1 MQTYTPP
8 GSPARPLAAGIAHWT
23 TANTIPAGPQ
33 NAPPSPPRTRPVKKS
48 RFTKVRNFLRRDS
61 TPSAPMPTS
70 AIRHQITEHPNI
82 TPRRPTPL
90 RPTVRRPQTAAH
102 TDSHTTS
109 TTSNQPFKI
118 PRKPLPPGALSRS
131 QWMALANS
139 ASTQAPSQPHMAPM
153 SSAPVSPIST
163 SAMGAQYD
171 SRPVSPMFPT
181 SPASSTASEPD
192 FNQARINRMSTYSY
206 LEGQNIDLSSYAFS
220 PCADK
225 FAISRSASP
234 VALTRAS
241 SSAVNISARGPYVLR
256 TATPVAFQKAR
267 AVNVPGPVRNPSA
280 ASSPRSRLRLAL
292 TSEITPRS
300 TPAHDRPALQSPVC
314 LRLKFLIQ
322 FAHTD
327 NVTWDY
333 LPVGYWSAV
342 ETHVG
347 VIVACAPAIRSLTGN
362 LRNRFFPKP
371 TSQPSYYDD
380 STAHSSSK
388 RSKGTNNSRN
398 WGSKNGA
405 GSRLS
410 SLSTARGDKEFV
422 QIDEYEMDV
431 GGGGRLKADQRSTA
445 EGSEE
450 GSVNRSHTPYDD
462 IEAAPLATTAAPI
475 GRGVN
480 GIMVQTDFTVG
491 RS

>member
-1 MQTYTPP
+1 M
-8 GSPARPLAAGIAHWT
+8 SSNIDIDNASAAGQRDNTPSEGLTFGIELEFVALIPKK
-23 TANTIPAGPQ
+23 TAEKHENVP
-33 NAPPSPPRTRPVKKS
+33 NY
-48 RFTKVRNFLRRDS
+48 VRNLLSFLPTFPNS
-61 TPSAPMPTS
+61 TSPTLILTLLCPSLTLLTNHPTS
-70 AIRHQITEHPNI
+70 
-82 TPRRPTPL
+82 
-90 RPTVRRPQTAAH
+90 
-102 TDSHTTS
+102 S
-109 TTSNQPFKI
+109 
-118 PRKPLPPGALSRS
+118 
-131 QWMALANS
+131 
-139 ASTQAPSQPHMAPM
+139 PS
-153 SSAPVSPIST
+153 SSILVVS
-163 SAMGAQYD
+163 
-171 SRPVSPMFPT
+171 
-181 SPASSTASEPD
+181 
-192 FNQARINRMSTYSY
+192 
-206 LEGQNIDLSSYAFS
+206 
-220 PCADK
+220 
-225 FAISRSASP
+225 
-234 VALTRAS
+234 ALT
-241 SSAVNISARGPYVLR
+241 
-256 TATPVAFQKAR
+256 
-267 AVNVPGPVRNPSA
+267 NPSH
-280 ASSPRSRLRLAL
+280 SVTIVS
-292 TSEITPRS
+292 I
-300 TPAHDRPALQSPVC
+300 

-347 VIVACAPAIRSLTGN
+347 IIVACAPAIRSLTGN

-388 RSKGTNNSRN
+388 RSKGTSNSRN
-398 WGSKNGA
+398 WGSKGGA

>member
-1 MQTYTPP
+1 MVFVI
-8 GSPARPLAAGIAHWT
+8 PLTICAYVLNQIGMGKDMWYVSFDHITQILEIFYFTELLYFAAIGL
-23 TANTIPAGPQ
+23 
-33 NAPPSPPRTRPVKKS
+33 
-48 RFTKVRNFLRRDS
+48 TKISILLFYLRIFPDWKLRRMIYGIIGACIAYMVVFIVATALQCIPVSMAWQKWDGEHQGKCLNLN
-61 TPSAPMPTS
+61 AEGWAS
-70 AIRHQITEHPNI
+70 AIINI
-82 TPRRPTPL
+82 ILDLIVIILPMRQLKDLAMSWRRKLGVMIMFLGGGFVT
-90 RPTVRRPQTAAH
+90 
-102 TDSHTTS
+102 
-109 TTSNQPFKI
+109 I
-118 PRKPLPPGALSRS
+118 
-131 QWMALANS
+131 
-139 ASTQAPSQPHMAPM
+139 
-153 SSAPVSPIST
+153 VSI
-163 SAMGAQYD
+163 
-171 SRPVSPMFPT
+171 
-181 SPASSTASEPD
+181 
-192 FNQARINRMSTYSY
+192 
-206 LEGQNIDLSSYAFS
+206 
-220 PCADK
+220 
-225 FAISRSASP
+225 
-234 VALTRAS
+234 
-241 SSAVNISARGPYVLR
+241 
-256 TATPVAFQKAR
+256 
-267 AVNVPGPVRNPSA
+267 
-280 ASSPRSRLRLAL
+280 
-292 TSEITPRS
+292 
-300 TPAHDRPALQSPVC
+300 

-347 VIVACAPAIRSLTGN
+347 IIVACAPAIRSLTGN

-380 STAHSSSK
+380 STAHNSSK

-398 WGSKNGA
+398 WGSKGGA

-431 GGGGRLKADQRSTA
+431 GGGGRLKADQRSTG

>member
-8 GSPARPLAAGIAHWT
+8 GSPARPLAAGITHWT
-23 TANTIPAGPQ
+23 TANTIPAGSQ
-33 NAPPSPPRTRPVKKS
+33 NAPPSLPRTRPVKKS

-61 TPSAPMPTS
+61 TPNAPMPTS
-70 AIRHQITEHPNI
+70 AIRPQIAEHPNI
-82 TPRRPTPL
+82 NLTSRRPTPL
-90 RPTVRRPQTAAH
+90 RPTVRRPQTA
-102 TDSHTTS
+102 HTTS
-109 TTSNQPFKI
+109 ITSNQPFKI

-139 ASTQAPSQPHMAPM
+139 ASTQVPNQPHVAPM

-206 LEGQNIDLSSYAFS
+206 LDGTDLSSYAFS

-241 SSAVNISARGPYVLR
+241 SSAVNTSARGQYVLR

-300 TPAHDRPALQSPVC
+300 VYPGV
-314 LRLKFLIQ
+314 LR
-322 FAHTD
+322 
-327 NVTWDY
+327 
-333 LPVGYWSAV
+333 
-342 ETHVG
+342 ETRHQPT
-347 VIVACAPAIRSLTGN
+347 IV
-362 LRNRFFPKP
+362 
-371 TSQPSYYDD
+371 QPSRVQ
-380 STAHSSSK
+380 SSSA
-388 RSKGTNNSRN
+388 SLYFGITPETFL
-398 WGSKNGA
+398 
-405 GSRLS
+405 LS
-410 SLSTARGDKEFV
+410 DSS
-422 QIDEYEMDV
+422 
-431 GGGGRLKADQRSTA
+431 SS
-445 EGSEE
+445 GSETASLHYVIGCE
-450 GSVNRSHTPYDD
+450 SSSSGPSTDSDSSSDDGSIGSHAKILKKALTKSLDKNSLIKKPF
-462 IEAAPLATTAAPI
+462 
-475 GRGVN
+475 VKK
-480 GIMVQTDFTVG
+480 
-491 RS
+491 

>member
-1 MQTYTPP
+1 M
-8 GSPARPLAAGIAHWT
+8 
-23 TANTIPAGPQ
+23 
-33 NAPPSPPRTRPVKKS
+33 
-48 RFTKVRNFLRRDS
+48 
-61 TPSAPMPTS
+61 
-70 AIRHQITEHPNI
+70 
-82 TPRRPTPL
+82 
-90 RPTVRRPQTAAH
+90 
-102 TDSHTTS
+102 
-109 TTSNQPFKI
+109 
-118 PRKPLPPGALSRS
+118 
-131 QWMALANS
+131 
-139 ASTQAPSQPHMAPM
+139 
-153 SSAPVSPIST
+153 
-163 SAMGAQYD
+163 
-171 SRPVSPMFPT
+171 
-181 SPASSTASEPD
+181 
-192 FNQARINRMSTYSY
+192 
-206 LEGQNIDLSSYAFS
+206 
-220 PCADK
+220 
-225 FAISRSASP
+225 
-234 VALTRAS
+234 
-241 SSAVNISARGPYVLR
+241 PYV
-256 TATPVAFQKAR
+256 TIV
-267 AVNVPGPVRNPSA
+267 S
-280 ASSPRSRLRLAL
+280 
-292 TSEITPRS
+292 I
-300 TPAHDRPALQSPVC
+300 

-347 VIVACAPAIRSLTGN
+347 IIVACAPAIRSLTGN
-362 LRNRFFPKP
+362 LRNRFFPQP

-398 WGSKNGA
+398 WGSKGGA

>member
-1 MQTYTPP
+1 MIFPVDITMQTYTPP

-61 TPSAPMPTS
+61 TPNAPMPTS
-70 AIRHQITEHPNI
+70 AIRPQTTEHPNINI

-90 RPTVRRPQTAAH
+90 RPTVRRPQTAA
-102 TDSHTTS
+102 HTTS

-163 SAMGAQYD
+163 SEMGAQYD

-206 LEGQNIDLSSYAFS
+206 LDGHVDLSSYAFS

-225 FAISRSASP
+225 FAISRSAPP

-241 SSAVNISARGPYVLR
+241 SSAVNTSARGPYVLR

-267 AVNVPGPVRNPSA
+267 AVNVPGPARNPSA

-300 TPAHDRPALQSPVC
+300 VYPGV
-314 LRLKFLIQ
+314 LRGTRHQ
-322 FAHTD
+322 PT
-327 NVTWDY
+327 
-333 LPVGYWSAV
+333 
-342 ETHVG
+342 
-347 VIVACAPAIRSLTGN
+347 IV
-362 LRNRFFPKP
+362 
-371 TSQPSYYDD
+371 QPSRVQSD
-380 STAHSSSK
+380 SASLYFGITPETFLLSDSSSSGSDTASLHYVVGCGSSSSGPSTDSDSSSDNGSIGSHAK
-388 RSKGTNNSRN
+388 ILKKALTKSLDKNSLI
-398 WGSKNGA
+398 K
-405 GSRLS
+405 
-410 SLSTARGDKEFV
+410 KPFV
-422 QIDEYEMDV
+422 
-431 GGGGRLKADQRSTA
+431 KK
-445 EGSEE
+445 
-450 GSVNRSHTPYDD
+450 
-462 IEAAPLATTAAPI
+462 
-475 GRGVN
+475 
-480 GIMVQTDFTVG
+480 
-491 RS
+491 